1 MEELVGRQ
9 LRCQNLKQ
17 EEVGVDHGLAEVT
30 LDVGHRLTFDLKAVA
45 DPKAAHNLVES
56 SLKKKSIFTMAAQKL
71 FLSTLNLKIKEMTK
85 KVNSK
90 YKI

>member
-1 MEELVGRQ
+1 VEELVGRQ

-17 EEVGVDHGLAEVT
+17 EEIGVDHGLAEVT

-56 SLKKKSIFTMAAQKL
+56 SLKNEYIYNGGANPVSFYT
-71 FLSTLNLKIKEMTK
+71 
-85 KVNSK
+85 
-90 YKI
+90 